1 MTAMTTLKNW
11 NSLIKL
17 SHTLFSLPFAFI
29 GYALGYL
36 SHPENSSL
44 RNLSLMLLCVFFAR
58 NAAMA
63 FNRITDRRIDAK
75 NDRTKL
81 REIPARKISTEK
93 AVIFVL
99 INILLFILSAY
110 LINPLAFYLSPL
122 AIIVIL
128 GYSYTKRFTWLCH
141 YVLGLALSIAPIGAY
156 IVLSGSFGLPPVI
169 LSLAVFFWVGGF
181 DILYSLQDEE
191 FDKREQLHS
200 IPQQFGRKKALII
213 SAASHLLTLGS
224 LMVFGIIMTSSW
236 IYWIGF
242 SVFSAL
248 LIREHLIVKPS
259 DISRVNQAFA
269 TLNTTASILFAIFSL
284 LDLFQYYFIP

>member
-1 MTAMTTLKNW
+1 MTSLKNW
-11 NSLIKL
+11 NSLVKL
-17 SHTLFSLPFAFI
+17 SHTLFSLPFALI
-29 GYALGYL
+29 GYALGYV

-44 RNLSLMLLCVFFAR
+44 RNLLLMLLSVFFAR

-63 FNRITDRRIDAK
+63 FNRITDRGIDAK

-93 AVIFVL
+93 AMVFVL

-122 AIIVIL
+122 AILIIL
-128 GYSYTKRFTWLCH
+128 GYSFTKRFTWLCH
-141 YVLGLALSIAPIGAY
+141 YVLGLALAIAPIGAY
-156 IVLSGSFGLPPVI
+156 IVLSGTFGVPPLL
-169 LSLAVFFWVGGF
+169 LSVAVFFWVGGF

-191 FDKREQLHS
+191 FDRQEKLHS
-200 IPQQFGRKKALII
+200 IPQQFGRKTALII
-213 SAASHLLTLGS
+213 SATSHLFTLAS
-224 LMVFGIIMTSSW
+224 LAVFGIIMVSTW

-242 SVFSAL
+242 SLFSAL
-248 LIREHLIVKPS
+248 LTREHLIVKPG

-269 TLNTTASILFAIFSL
+269 TLNATASIIFAVFSL
-284 LDLFQYYFIP
+284 LDLFSFYSLP